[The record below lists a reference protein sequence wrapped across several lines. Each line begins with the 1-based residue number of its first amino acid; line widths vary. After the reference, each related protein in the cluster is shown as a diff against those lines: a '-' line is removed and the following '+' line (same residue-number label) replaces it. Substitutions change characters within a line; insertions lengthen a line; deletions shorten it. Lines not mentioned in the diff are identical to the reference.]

1 MWFFWIFTYMTQM
14 NPLIGP
20 ILNQR
25 ALIAVKNYWGVSTY
39 VFNTIQGTTSIAATA
54 YSGNDGY
61 SGLNPPDDAILFTV
75 SGITAIADNFFDNN
89 GQNDN
94 FFHTG

>member
-39 VFNTIQGTTSIAATA
+39 VFNTIYLLQDI
-54 YSGNDGY
+54 
-61 SGLNPPDDAILFTV
+61 
-75 SGITAIADNFFDNN
+75 
-89 GQNDN
+89 
-94 FFHTG
+94 